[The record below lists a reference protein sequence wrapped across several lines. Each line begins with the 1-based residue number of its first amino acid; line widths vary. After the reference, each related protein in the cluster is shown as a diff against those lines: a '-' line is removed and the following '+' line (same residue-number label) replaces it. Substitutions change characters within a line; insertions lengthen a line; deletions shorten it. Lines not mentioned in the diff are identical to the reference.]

1 MPTGRDTNKTILVE
15 REARPVE
22 LARLENFLAQ
32 FPRNEEGLQ
41 PPLPSSVPG
50 SAVALQHPSGCL
62 LPSQALNWPSSP
74 GSKETSFLSVWWL
87 DRYHQQMKAGGPT
100 KGK

>member
-15 REARPVE
+15 REARPVG
-22 LARLENFLAQ
+22 LARTENFLAQ
-32 FPRNEEGLQ
+32 FPRNDERLQ

-50 SAVALQHPSGCL
+50 FHRRPPAPKWLPASA
-62 LPSQALNWPSSP
+62 QALNWPYSP
-74 GSKETSFLSVWWL
+74 GSKEPSFLSVWWL